1 MTFYAILSVS
11 YFIKK
16 NTITNKQETN
26 IVAMKYD
33 LSISPYDKIYFA
45 IDRISY
51 IWIYK
56 TTDTVAKLQYQ
67 E

>member
-51 IWIYK
+51 I
-56 TTDTVAKLQYQ
+56 
-67 E
+67 